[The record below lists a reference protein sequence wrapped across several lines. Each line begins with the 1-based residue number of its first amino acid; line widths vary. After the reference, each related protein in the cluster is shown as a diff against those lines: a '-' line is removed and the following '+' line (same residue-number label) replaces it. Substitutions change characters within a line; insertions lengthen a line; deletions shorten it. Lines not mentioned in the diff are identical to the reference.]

1 MALAGLRRAGD
12 VHEIKLK
19 SGPRRVKK
27 FRSEPAA
34 TGYAFKRKLKVPGRY
49 RIVCTLHEEMK
60 MQILVKR

>member
-1 MALAGLRRAGD
+1 
-12 VHEIKLK
+12 VHEVKLK